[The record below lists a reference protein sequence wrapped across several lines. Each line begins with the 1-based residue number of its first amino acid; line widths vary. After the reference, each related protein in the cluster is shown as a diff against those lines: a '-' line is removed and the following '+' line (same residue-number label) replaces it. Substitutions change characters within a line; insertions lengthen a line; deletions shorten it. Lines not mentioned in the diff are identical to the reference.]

1 MTNQQI
7 EKEIK
12 KLKRQ
17 ISCLYPYKV
26 YTALL
31 TQSGTDAPVA
41 TVLQNTLGGTVVWTR
56 DGIGDYNASLTGAF
70 TNDKTWLLISAIMN
84 DPSSGAYTGYK
95 FSRVDSDNINLETYF
110 GPDGTDGEIYKLAIE
125 IRVYY

>member
-56 DGIGDYNASLTGAF
+56 DNAGVYYGTLVGAF
-70 TNDKTWLLISAIMN
+70 TVNKTAIIRGASFSGVFSYGSRRESADAIIVN
-84 DPSSGAYTGYK
+84 TSESG
-95 FSRVDSDNINLETYF
+95 SDSDSVLDNTTIQILVF
-110 GPDGTDGEIYKLAIE
+110 L
-125 IRVYY
+125 